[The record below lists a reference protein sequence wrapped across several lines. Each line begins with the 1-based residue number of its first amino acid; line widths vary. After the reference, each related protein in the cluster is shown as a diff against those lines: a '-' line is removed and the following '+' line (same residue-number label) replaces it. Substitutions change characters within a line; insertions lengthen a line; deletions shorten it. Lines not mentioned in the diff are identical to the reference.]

1 MRVLICTDGSP
12 AAEAAASFV
21 SRLSFPPDT
30 VISLLGVSETDGD
43 QVHLITSFE
52 RIERTLDGARPGIQR
67 KTGYGNAAENIQKET
82 EENSYDLVALGERGH
97 QRGFAGWKIGSTVNK
112 LARTLTIPFL
122 VARNVPLRLSKI
134 LLCTGAEAPSLE
146 TVRVGGRLI
155 STARAEIIL
164 LHVMSQVAMRLDS
177 PPDDLLDTAQSAI
190 QRGTREG
197 QHLKQALQLLSQ
209 VSVIGAVTPCLRH
222 GLVVDEV
229 LAELEE
235 GQYELLVIGGHY
247 HHGRSHWEE
256 FLLEDVAGQLIH
268 RAPCSVLIV

>member
-1 MRVLICTDGSP
+1 MHILICTDGSP
-12 AAEAAASFV
+12 AAEAAATFV

-30 VISLLGVSETDGD
+30 ELTLLGVSETDGD
-43 QVHLITSFE
+43 QVHLTSSFE
-52 RIERTLDGARPGIQR
+52 RIERTLDGAHTGIQR
-67 KTGYGNAAENIQKET
+67 KIGYGNAAENIQKET
-82 EENSYDLVALGERGH
+82 EDNIYDLVVLGERGH
-97 QRGFAGWKIGSTVNK
+97 QRGFVGWKTGSTVNK

-122 VARNVPLRLSKI
+122 VARNVPPRLRKI
-134 LLCTGAEAPSLE
+134 LLCTGAEAPSLD

-155 STARAEIIL
+155 STAKAEIIL

-197 QHLKQALQLLSQ
+197 QHLKQAVKLFGQ
-209 VSVIGAVTPCLRH
+209 VGVTGAVTPCLRH

-229 LAELEE
+229 LAELAE
-235 GQYELLVIGGHY
+235 GQYDLLVIGGHY
-247 HHGRSHWEE
+247 HHGKSHWAE
-256 FLLEDVAGQLIH
+256 FLLEDIAGQLIH

>member
-30 VISLLGVSETDGD
+30 QLILLGVSETDGD
-43 QVHLITSFE
+43 QVYLTKSFD
-52 RIERTLDGARPGIQR
+52 RIEHTLDGISLSIQR
-67 KTGYGNAAENIQKET
+67 KIDYGNAAEIIHKET
-82 EENSYDLVALGERGH
+82 EENRYDLVVLGERGH
-97 QRGFAGWKIGSTVNK
+97 PRGFVGWKIGSTVNK

-134 LLCTGAEAPSLE
+134 LLCTGGETASLE
-146 TVRVGGRLI
+146 TVRVAGRLVSSI
-155 STARAEIIL
+155 ETEIIL
-164 LHVMSQVAMRLDS
+164 LHVMSQVAMSIDS
-177 PPDDLLDTAQSAI
+177 QSDDLLDTAQSAI

-209 VSVIGAVTPCLRH
+209 VVVTAPITPCLRH

-235 GQYELLVIGGHY
+235 GNYDLLAIGGHY

-256 FLLEDVAGQLIH
+256 FLLEDVAGRLIQ

>member
-30 VISLLGVSETDGD
+30 QLTLLGVSETDGD
-43 QVHLITSFE
+43 QVHLTKSFD
-52 RIERTLDGARPGIQR
+52 RIEHALDGVRPGIQR
-67 KTGYGNAAENIQKET
+67 KIEYGNAAENIHKET
-82 EENSYDLVALGERGH
+82 EENSYDLVVLGEQGH
-97 QRGFAGWKIGSTVNK
+97 LRGFVVRRTGSTVKK

-134 LLCTGAEAPSLE
+134 LLCTAGETASLE
-146 TVRVGGRLI
+146 TVRVAGRLV
-155 STARAEIIL
+155 SSVEAEIIL
-164 LHVMSQVAMRLDS
+164 LHVMSQVAMSLDS
-177 PPDDLLDTAQSAI
+177 LSEDLLDTAQSAI

-197 QHLKQALQLLSQ
+197 QHLKHALQLLSQ
-209 VSVIGAVTPCLRH
+209 VGVTAPVTPCLRH

-235 GQYELLVIGGHY
+235 GQYDLLVIGGHY
-247 HHGRSHWEE
+247 QHGRSHWEE
-256 FLLEDVAGQLIH
+256 FLLEDVAGQLIQ

>member
-1 MRVLICTDGSP
+1 
-12 AAEAAASFV
+12 
-21 SRLSFPPDT
+21 
-30 VISLLGVSETDGD
+30 
-43 QVHLITSFE
+43 
-52 RIERTLDGARPGIQR
+52 
-67 KTGYGNAAENIQKET
+67 
-82 EENSYDLVALGERGH
+82 
-97 QRGFAGWKIGSTVNK
+97 VNK

-134 LLCTGAEAPSLE
+134 LLCTSAEVTALE
-146 TVRVGGRLI
+146 TVRVGGRLV
-155 STARAEIIL
+155 SSANAEIIL

-190 QRGTREG
+190 QRVTREG
-197 QHLKQALQLLSQ
+197 QHLERAVQLLGQ
-209 VSVIGAVTPCLRH
+209 VGVTAPVTPSLRH

-235 GQYELLVIGGHY
+235 GQYNLLVIGGHY

-256 FLLEDVAGQLIH
+256 FLIEDVAGQLIH